1 MIEKQHRS
9 ENCRLPFGLLINK
22 LKKNKADK
30 SGTEAAA
37 ASTSLPSD
45 AFLLGLRS
53 STIRTNSSTEN
64 TKQFEQIC
72 FPSNEIRPYN
82 SSPYNKGELVNSKVQ
97 EIY

>member
-1 MIEKQHRS
+1 MRIVVY
-9 ENCRLPFGLLINK
+9 K
-22 LKKNKADK
+22 LKENEADK

-53 STIRTNSSTEN
+53 STVRTHSSTEN
-64 TKQFEQIC
+64 TKQFEEIC
-72 FPSNEIRPYN
+72 FPSNKIRPCD